1 MGTPNGLR
9 EPVRCGLSGCGG
21 GDEGFV
27 WVRGVE
33 AGRAGIESTGA
44 AALKVGMGAGGWLG
58 VTKGN
63 GWETDRDCTG
73 NGFASVDGNGFEAL
87 LSAPKG
93 LVFDTP
99 GNGFAVCTEAGNGLV
114 EFTVGKPF
122 VPGKPFCVKNGFAP
136 VGAGGMV
143 LLGPNG
149 ERPVAC
155 RGVEFGRK
163 GFALV
168 I

>member
-1 MGTPNGLR
+1 
-9 EPVRCGLSGCGG
+9 LSGCGG

-33 AGRAGIESTGA
+33 AGRGGIEITGA

-58 VTKGN
+58 VTTEN

-73 NGFASVDGNGFEAL
+73 NGFAFVDGNGFEAL

-99 GNGFAVCTEAGNGLV
+99 GNGFAVCTEVGNGLV
-114 EFTVGKPF
+114 EFTVE
-122 VPGKPFCVKNGFAP
+122 KPFCAKNGFAP
-136 VGAGGMV
+136 VGADCRA

-149 ERPVAC
+149 ESPVAC
-155 RGVEFGRK
+155 RGVEFARK
-163 GFALV
+163 GFAVV